1 MKKSTLQI
9 KKEMFML
16 GIERYTE
23 QAQNATS
30 SYERDMYWGKVEA
43 YETALYNIKEYG
55 QVETPERIFD
65 IHGVWLGYRL
75 NNGTEVWN
83 SGESRI

>member
-23 QAQNATS
+23 QAQNAIS
-30 SYERDMYWGKVEA
+30 SYERDMYWDKVEA

-65 IHGVWLGYRL
+65 IDGVWLGYRL

-83 SGESRI
+83 SGEPRI